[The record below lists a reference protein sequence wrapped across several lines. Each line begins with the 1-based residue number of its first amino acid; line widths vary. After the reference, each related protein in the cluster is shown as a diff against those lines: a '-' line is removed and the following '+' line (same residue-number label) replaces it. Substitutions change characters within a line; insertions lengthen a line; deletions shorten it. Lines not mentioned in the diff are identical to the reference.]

1 MNVFLLSAAALAAVW
16 TLVHGIVGGRQC
28 ARPLAADQQFIPVV
42 RETVLLCWHL
52 VTGALALMALFLC
65 LGAFGRTDMALAGIL
80 LAAVTAGIG
89 IAWPPLRGV
98 SYGVLPQWWLFVPV
112 VLLGAWGLWG

>member
-1 MNVFLLSAAALAAVW
+1 MNVFILSAAALAAVW

-28 ARPLAADQQFIPVV
+28 ARPLAADKRLIPVV

-98 SYGVLPQWWLFVPV
+98 S
-112 VLLGAWGLWG
+112 